1 MEMKTYSGHTF
12 DPVNPNP
19 DSIDI
24 LDIAVATSRIPRFV
38 GHTAFFYSVAQ
49 HQMMTARLARL
60 RKYSVEVQLACLV
73 HDASETYISDIPTPV
88 KRELTNIKEVEGAIQ
103 NAIHLHFDILFNS
116 SIYKIVKE
124 MDILAFTY
132 EDIYLRQIPF
142 ALDSVL
148 IYANFDDV
156 VVEKKT
162 SDAVALEYMRMFNVL
177 DRERNTD
184 V

>member
-1 MEMKTYSGHTF
+1 MEMKTYAGRIF
-12 DPVNPNP
+12 NPVNPTP

-88 KRELTNIKEVEGAIQ
+88 KRELVNIKEVEGAIQ
-103 NAIHLHFDILFNS
+103 NAIHQHFDILFNS

-124 MDILAFTY
+124 MDTLAFTY
-132 EDIYLRQIPF
+132 EDLHLRRKPF
-142 ALDSVL
+142 ALDHSP
-148 IYANFDDV
+148 IYVNFDDV

-162 SDAVALEYMRMFNVL
+162 SDEAALEYIRMFNIL